1 MENLESKSTG
11 DEIRRTDCKKIIV
24 NYSFFMF
31 TSQYNYHSFAL
42 STSTEKTQ

>member
-31 TSQYNYHSFAL
+31 TSQYNYAL
-42 STSTEKTQ
+42 STSVEKTQ